1 MTTTYTTTCPICS
14 GTGRDEAFDSDCQFC
29 KPGAYKGIEGK
40 VVGFLSSG
48 RRFGSGTGTAAP
60 RAAAPTPTATPNLDA
75 LVTWLESQTRS
86 TFAQSVAAQYRR
98 TGRLSAAQVAA
109 AERMQARTTTPAAE
123 APAAAP
129 KAPVAEITEGMY
141 WFGARVVRV
150 VTSDEGHLY
159 AKPFDEET
167 GKFGY
172 ERGLIGQMR
181 REGARRMTLEE
192 GTEYSRK
199 VGKCCVCARTLTR
212 KSSIEAGIGPIC
224 ASKF

>member
-1 MTTTYTTTCPICS
+1 MTTTLTTTCPICS
-14 GTGRDEAFDSDCQFC
+14 GTGRDEAFDCECQFC
-29 KPGAYKGIEGK
+29 SPTAYKGIEGK

-48 RRFGSGTGTAAP
+48 RRFGSGSGTAA
-60 RAAAPTPTATPNLDA
+60 RSAAPATPNLDA

-109 AERMQARTTTPAAE
+109 AERMQARTAIPTAE
-123 APAAAP
+123 APAAAT

-141 WFGARVVRV
+141 WFGTRVVRV